1 MDQSARLRLAVRGI
15 TGALIVKR
23 RTGRWMVAVLILG
36 VLALLLTSCG
46 PETPRAEPGLSV
58 PVTGS
63 AALQS
68 PINTPTPTPQPI
80 QPGPTPTKVPLC
92 APSVVDEQPSEH
104 DAALDTPVF
113 GDPQVILTD
122 TAPIDIAA
130 WMPDGRNLLVVR
142 HIPGQSAQ
150 AIETFDIDTG
160 RTVRYAE
167 AVTWT
172 DQVFPLAQGRGVGF
186 LDRSE
191 TVQGQTSA
199 SVNLKVSR
207 GPGQVQPTVYDVSFR
222 TMAVDPHSASLVRYA
237 LAPGGPPALSPQ
249 AHQDFRVLTL
259 PVDPYQW
266 KYPTYFPDRVETGYS
281 GDVFQAA
288 VRPDG
293 SMVAFYADPYLFLYD
308 TRTERACEVDLG
320 VAENGQ
326 PRFTW
331 DARWS
336 PDGRY
341 LAMLTSAR
349 FPGELLPFADL
360 TILDRITGE
369 LKHLNPSS
377 RRMVTDFIWAPDTR
391 HLIILG
397 KESSDQGLSL
407 QRLFLIDA
415 LTNQANVVLDDFVF
429 GTRGNNAQLAWF
441 SGNKYF
447 AAVPCLGD
455 AGRVETFLMESSA
468 AWRVCL
474 IRVDR
479 SQ

>member
-1 MDQSARLRLAVRGI
+1 MKKHVCTTIIA
-15 TGALIVKR
+15 ALS
-23 RTGRWMVAVLILG
+23 LG
-36 VLALLLTSCG
+36 VLVLLLASCG
-46 PETPRAEPGLSV
+46 PEAQGVEPVVGEPASGD
-58 PVTGS
+58 T
-63 AALQS
+63 ALQS
-68 PINTPTPTPQPI
+68 PIITPTPTPPPV

-92 APSVVDEQPSEH
+92 APLADAADDQPSVEG
-104 DAALDTPVF
+104 DALDAWAF

-122 TAPIDIAA
+122 TQPIDIAG
-130 WMPDGRNLLVVR
+130 WMPDGHDLLLVR
-142 HIPGQSAQ
+142 QLPGQPAQ
-150 AIETFDIDTG
+150 AIETFDIRSG

-167 AVTWT
+167 AVTGAG
-172 DQVFPLAQGRGVGF
+172 QVFPLAQGRGVGF
-186 LDRSE
+186 MDQAAMVE
-191 TVQGQTSA
+191 GQPS
-199 SVNLKVSR
+199 SGVDLKVSH
-207 GPGQVQPTVYDVSFR
+207 GPGQVQPVVRGVPFR
-222 TMAVDPHSASLVRYA
+222 AMAVDPASASLVRYA
-237 LAPGGPPALSPQ
+237 QAPGGPPTLPPQ
-249 AHQDFRVLTL
+249 ARQDFRVLTV

-266 KYPTYFPDRVETGYS
+266 RYPTYFPDRIETGYS

-320 VAENGQ
+320 VAENGY

-360 TILDRITGE
+360 TFLDRVTGE
-369 LKHLNPSS
+369 LKHFNPSP
-377 RRMVTDFIWAPDTR
+377 RRMVTDFIWAPNSR
-391 HLIILG
+391 QLIILG
-397 KESSDQGLSL
+397 KESFGQGLLL

-415 LTNQANVVLDDFVF
+415 LTNQANVILDNFVF
-429 GTRGNNAQLAWF
+429 GTRGNNAQLAWS
-441 SGNKYF
+441 SGNEYI

-455 AGRVETFLMESSA
+455 VVNLEARLTESSA